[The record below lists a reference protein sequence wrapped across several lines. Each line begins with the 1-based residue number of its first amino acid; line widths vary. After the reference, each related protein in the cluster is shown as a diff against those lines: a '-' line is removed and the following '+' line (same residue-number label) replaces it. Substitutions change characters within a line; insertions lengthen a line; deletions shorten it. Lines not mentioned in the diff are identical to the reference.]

1 MHFRYLFIPS
11 MILLLSL
18 LAGCHKWHKAPWHR
32 MGESGIWSIEVP
44 SGLIAETRLN
54 EDAPLQLHSS
64 DNDFF
69 VIVRKDFRQ
78 FLEESQP
85 DFVLEDFLDL
95 SIERLIQDIVEPQV
109 PDHYADTIH
118 GLPAHIAQVEGKF
131 KADRL
136 TYRLALI
143 QGETFVYQVLV
154 WIPTDQ
160 AEGYQAFMDRIIGSF
175 QEE

>member
-1 MHFRYLFIPS
+1 MRLSYLIIPS

-18 LAGCHKWHKAPWHR
+18 LAGCNKWHKAPWHR
-32 MGESGIWSIEVP
+32 MGESGVWSVEVP
-44 SGLIAETRLN
+44 SGLLAETELN

-69 VIVRKDFRQ
+69 LIVRKDLRQ
-78 FLEESQP
+78 LLEESQP

-95 SIERLIQDIVEPQV
+95 SIERLIQDIAEPTV
-109 PDHYADTIH
+109 PDHFADSIH

-131 KADRL
+131 KSDQL

-143 QGETFVYQVLV
+143 QSEKYLYQVLV

-160 AEGYQAFMDRIIGSF
+160 SEIYRPFMDRIIGSF
-175 QEE
+175 KED

>member
-1 MHFRYLFIPS
+1 

-18 LAGCHKWHKAPWHR
+18 LAGCNQWHKASWHR
-32 MGESGIWSIEVP
+32 MGEAGLWSVEVP
-44 SGLIAETRLN
+44 SGLVAETRLN

-69 VIVRKDFRQ
+69 VVVRKDAREI
-78 FLEESQP
+78 LEEAQP

-95 SIERLIQDIVEPQV
+95 SIERLIQDLAEPEV
-109 PDHYADTIH
+109 PDHFADSIH

-131 KADRL
+131 KSDQL

-143 QGETFVYQVLV
+143 QGKTTLYQVLV
-154 WIPTDQ
+154 WIPSDK
-160 AEGYQAFMDRIIGSF
+160 AETYQSFMDRIITSF
-175 QEE
+175 EEG